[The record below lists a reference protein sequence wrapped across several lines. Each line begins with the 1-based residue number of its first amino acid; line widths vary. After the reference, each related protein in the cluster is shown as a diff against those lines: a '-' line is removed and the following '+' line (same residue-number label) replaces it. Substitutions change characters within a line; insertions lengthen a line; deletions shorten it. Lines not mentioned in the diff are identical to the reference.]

1 MRAKLA
7 EQLRAEGMNRSALHS
22 LYARAEVL
30 ETRGDLVRRLVGE
43 REDTDSI
50 WVDAKVFDEESNA
63 LDEAKR
69 FPCTGAGED
78 EDRPYGSLD
87 RLALRGGRN
96 ARTSRRDRRTDGDDR
111 VMLSDTRGTS
121 GQGLVVL

>member
-1 MRAKLA
+1 VSFEPAEDRELILLVGDAKAGLEQDVRAELA
-7 EQLRAEGMNRSALHS
+7 EQLRAERMNRSALHS

-50 WVDAKVFDEESNA
+50 WVYSKPFDEESNA

-69 FPCTGAGED
+69 FPCTGAGEN
-78 EDRPYGSLD
+78 EDRP
-87 RLALRGGRN
+87 
-96 ARTSRRDRRTDGDDR
+96 
-111 VMLSDTRGTS
+111 
-121 GQGLVVL
+121 